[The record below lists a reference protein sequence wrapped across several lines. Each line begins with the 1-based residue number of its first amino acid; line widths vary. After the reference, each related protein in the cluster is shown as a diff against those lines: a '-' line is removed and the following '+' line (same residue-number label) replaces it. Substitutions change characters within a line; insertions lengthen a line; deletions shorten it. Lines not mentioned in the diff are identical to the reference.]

1 MSASLMGGL
10 PWSVQSSARSSREEG
25 ERAGSPP
32 RPRPSSSGFSH
43 SRSVPSSEKMG
54 SDLPPDALKDAA
66 RALGEFRQAVRTLEE
81 FHQAEPGTPTDRT
94 KPPPLDED

>member
-1 MSASLMGGL
+1 
-10 PWSVQSSARSSREEG
+10 
-25 ERAGSPP
+25 
-32 RPRPSSSGFSH
+32 
-43 SRSVPSSEKMG
+43 MG

-94 KPPPLDED
+94 KPPPLDEDANFPP